1 MIKYLSKAEFL
12 LLGLLAIAVVLE
24 SIGTKLDVLY
34 LISLAGLALVFFLFA
49 QVPNRKEE
57 PSSTESNE
65 KDKSSGFQTL
75 LGFVIV
81 PKVLWIGTAVATIGI
96 LFFLQD
102 FKGAENLLTI
112 GGITIAITTVIL
124 LVLRVINVKNLHT
137 VIPILYRSY
146 PTLLAAAYL
155 VFA

>member
-1 MIKYLSKAEFL
+1 MTKYLSKAEFL

-24 SIGTKLDVLY
+24 SIGIKLDVLY
-34 LISLAGLALVFFLFA
+34 LISLAGLGLVFFLFA
-49 QVPNRKEE
+49 QFPNQKVESSSEENNDKEE
-57 PSSTESNE
+57 GG
-65 KDKSSGFQTL
+65 GFQTL
-75 LGFVIV
+75 LGLVIV
-81 PKVLWIGTAVATIGI
+81 PKVLWIGTAVTTIGI

-146 PTLLAAAYL
+146 PALLAAAYL

>member
-49 QVPNRKEE
+49 QVPNQKEE
-57 PSSTESNE
+57 PSSTKSNE

-75 LGFVIV
+75 LGLVIV

-146 PTLLAAAYL
+146 PALLAAAYL